1 MLTVSKYNGAFIKL
15 TINDPTKAT
24 DDLQAAYSSDSLKVN
39 KHQMRVVADDVTL
52 TYGDNAPSEYTFHY
66 TMADLVNG
74 DTLSSERFNEGLS
87 EPTVSCDYV
96 SGQSVCGEYDIIPS
110 GGGNDN
116 YDFVYVN
123 GTVTVNKK
131 QITIDSI
138 DNGVPT
144 LTSEI
149 IYKNNSILPIYIE
162 STAVYTNEQKD
173 MTVSGII
180 NNDEIGIT
188 YDTVYTSKR
197 RGRNYNR

>member
-1 MLTVSKYNGAFIKL
+1 MEYTYGEWFALKGGSVDIKYNSGYVESDVPFERLADFGIDLTFVKKEDGTETEIGTVKNNTLLTVSKYNGAFIKL

-131 QITIDSI
+131 Q
-138 DNGVPT
+138 N
-144 LTSEI
+144 
-149 IYKNNSILPIYIE
+149 
-162 STAVYTNEQKD
+162 
-173 MTVSGII
+173 
-180 NNDEIGIT
+180 
-188 YDTVYTSKR
+188 YDRFYR
-197 RGRNYNR
+197 

>member
-1 MLTVSKYNGAFIKL
+1 
-15 TINDPTKAT
+15 
-24 DDLQAAYSSDSLKVN
+24 
-39 KHQMRVVADDVTL
+39 MRVVADDVTL

-188 YDTVYTSKR
+188 YDTV
-197 RGRNYNR
+197 